1 MRPKHPH
8 AAESGVG
15 KHTARESER
24 AQSCAIGKECVANTQ
39 PQIWPRDRKVPGPY
53 FFGSLKRRRKV
64 RRSPVGTTHGEPPK
78 GRAKR
83 SYGAASR
90 SGIEV
95 GRVILNPPFR
105 SNTIEPAG

>member
-53 FFGSLKRRRKV
+53 FFPG
-64 RRSPVGTTHGEPPK
+64 
-78 GRAKR
+78 
-83 SYGAASR
+83 
-90 SGIEV
+90 
-95 GRVILNPPFR
+95 FR
-105 SNTIEPAG
+105 LDHEYAPTR